1 MIVSNIDS
9 TPRKMFV
16 DDETDVKM
24 MYLLRILPQSMDDGG
39 DNGRSSSMQQQLSQ
53 VQCFTKDERRMT
65 TNDIPNI
72 ISIRSSKTTTHSKAL
87 LQKRINDINIVHM
100 QQIKDVKKGE
110 EDVKAIGKTNEMKKT
125 KKKDSR
131 SGSREWFSR
140 FVTNLRFAQTVHV
153 V

>member
-53 VQCFTKDERRMT
+53 VQCFTKDERRMLAVSTFYDT

-72 ISIRSSKTTTHSKAL
+72 ISIHSSKTTTHSKAL
-87 LQKRINDINIVHM
+87 LQKKN
-100 QQIKDVKKGE
+100 K
-110 EDVKAIGKTNEMKKT
+110 
-125 KKKDSR
+125 
-131 SGSREWFSR
+131 
-140 FVTNLRFAQTVHV
+140 
-153 V
+153 